1 MSQSLYS
8 INDVYRQLADPENL
22 REIKIHFIDF
32 LYEVYF
38 ETEKRLVDIEGD
50 PWLWKVMAIFCADME
65 ELDKL
70 TAEGESSR
78 SSLLATDVVTLIAVA
93 VFLTSQQRTKA
104 CRSQNGPDWW
114 SHRSTCST
122 TSSSF

>member
-1 MSQSLYS
+1 MYS

-78 SSLLATDVVTLIAVA
+78 SSLLATGVVTLAVA
-93 VFLTSQQRTKA
+93 AFLTSQQRTKA